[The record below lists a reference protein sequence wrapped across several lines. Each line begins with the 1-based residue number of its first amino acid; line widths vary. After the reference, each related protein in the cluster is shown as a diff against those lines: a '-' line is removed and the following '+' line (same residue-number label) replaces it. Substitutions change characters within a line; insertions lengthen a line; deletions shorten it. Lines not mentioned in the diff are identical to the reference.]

1 MQIFHLTQMLGAFIH
16 LNNSE
21 RKKKL
26 QDIYN
31 VGNYAIENYIYKVM
45 FK

>member
-1 MQIFHLTQMLGAFIH
+1 MLGAFIH
-16 LNNSE
+16 LNNVE
-21 RKKKL
+21 RKKKS

-31 VGNYAIENYIYKVM
+31 VGDYVIENYIYKVK